1 MQRNI
6 AVAGLGLMMVLTVLV
21 IYFFRLRNKNLKIE
35 KQNLELQRR
44 EMETIKQT
52 EQFKSRFLTNIS
64 HEFRTPLTL
73 INGHL
78 EVLKENGRKE
88 DLLHFDEMEQ
98 NGKRL
103 LTLINQ
109 LLDFSKM
116 ESGQYKLQY
125 KKGSILNETSIHVQS
140 SYTNAEHHRISHT
153 LKKIEN
159 AQTLHSNN

>member
-1 MQRNI
+1 MAI
-6 AVAGLGLMMVLTVLV
+6 VGLAFMVVLTVFV
-21 IYFFRLRNKNLKIE
+21 IFLFRLRNKNLKIE

-44 EMETIKQT
+44 EVETIKQT

-88 DLLHFDEMEQ
+88 DLLHFDEMKQ

-109 LLDFSKM
+109 LLDLSKM
-116 ESGQYKLQY
+116 ESGQY
-125 KKGSILNETSIHVQS
+125 
-140 SYTNAEHHRISHT
+140 
-153 LKKIEN
+153 
-159 AQTLHSNN
+159 